1 MNLRV
6 LARKTGWMGLLQLL
20 NHAPPLAALAVVS
33 RALGPA
39 QFGHYSVLL
48 GISAYVSLV
57 VDFGF
62 NITATNSAAQ
72 SGGALE
78 VLRPL
83 FKAVIGARL
92 VLATA
97 AAVAVAFFG
106 IVYGARS
113 DDWQLGVLVVAQA
126 IATSMTPTWFFV
138 GLQRPEHLLIP
149 FGVCRIGTAIA
160 AVSLVRNP
168 GDILTYAFIGACGN
182 MALLA
187 WVGARS
193 VSLGAQWQLPTWPSV
208 RTAVLGSI
216 SVFSASIAI
225 NAYTAA
231 SPLIVA
237 ATLGTAAAGQYA
249 LADRVRQIV
258 MGALTPVY
266 QAVFP
271 VACRAALGG
280 TIADRRLRMYAFAA
294 LLAMGAAAS
303 LALFLLADVIVEI
316 LGGPKFHGA
325 LEVLK
330 ITSALPLVLTAS
342 TILGTHVM
350 VPGGL
355 RREFS
360 AIATSAAVIG
370 VPMLVFWSRR
380 LGLRG
385 AGLSMV
391 LTEFLAFTL
400 LCVTL
405 HRRGLLT
412 PLFRIEY

>member
-1 MNLRV
+1 MSLGV
-6 LARKTGWMGLLQLL
+6 LARKTGWMGILQLL
-20 NHAPPLAALAVVS
+20 NYAPPLAALAVVS
-33 RALGPA
+33 RGLGPA
-39 QFGHYSVLL
+39 QFGHYSILL
-48 GISAYVSLV
+48 GIGAYVSLV

-62 NITATNSAAQ
+62 NITATNAAARA
-72 SGGALE
+72 GGALE

-83 FKAVIGARL
+83 FQAVTGAR
-92 VLATA
+92 VILATA
-97 AAVAVAFFG
+97 SAIAVAILG
-106 IVYGARS
+106 IVYGARG
-113 DDWQLGVLVVAQA
+113 DDWQLGALVIVQA

-138 GLQRPEHLLIP
+138 GLQHPEDLLIP
-149 FGVCRIGTAIA
+149 FGVCRIGA
-160 AVSLVRNP
+160 AVAAVILVGSP
-168 GDILTYAFIGACGN
+168 GDILVYAWIGACGN
-182 MALLA
+182 VVLLL
-187 WVGARS
+187 WVCARS
-193 VSLGAQWQLPTWPSV
+193 VNLGAQWKLPAWPSV
-208 RTAVLGSI
+208 RAAAHSSL

-271 VACRAALGG
+271 VACRAAIGG
-280 TIADRRLRMYAFAA
+280 TSADRRLRTHAFAI
-294 LLAMGAAAS
+294 LLVMGATAS
-303 LALFLLADVIVEI
+303 FVLFLFSGIIVEI
-316 LGGPKFHGA
+316 LGGPKFRGA
-325 LEVLK
+325 LDVLK

-350 VPGGL
+350 VPLGL

-360 AIATSAAVIG
+360 AIATTAAVLG

-380 LGLRG
+380 LGLQG

-391 LTEFLAFTL
+391 LTEVLAFTL

-405 HRRGLLT
+405 HRGRQLI
-412 PLFRIEY
+412 PLFRFK

>member
-1 MNLRV
+1 MSLRI
-6 LARKTGWMGLLQLL
+6 LAQKTGWMGILQLL
-20 NHAPPLAALAVVS
+20 NHAPTLAALAVVS

-39 QFGHYSVLL
+39 QFGHYSIFL
-48 GISAYVSLV
+48 GIGAYVSLV

-62 NITATNSAAQ
+62 NITATNSAARAEG
-72 SGGALE
+72 SLE

-83 FKAVIGARL
+83 FQAVTGARII
-92 VLATA
+92 LATA
-97 AAVAVAFFG
+97 AAFAVAVLG

-113 DDWQLGVLVVAQA
+113 DDWQLGALVVVQS
-126 IATSMTPTWFFV
+126 IATSMTPTWFFI
-138 GLQRPEHLLIP
+138 GLQHPEDLLIP
-149 FGVCRIGTAIA
+149 FGVCRIGA
-160 AVSLVRNP
+160 AVAAVMLVGSP
-168 GDILTYAFIGACGN
+168 GDIFAYAWIGACGN
-182 MALLA
+182 VLLMT

-193 VSLGAQWQLPTWPSV
+193 INLGAKWKLPTWPNAREV
-208 RTAVLGSI
+208 LLGSL

-280 TIADRRLRMYAFAA
+280 SMADRRLRTYAFTA
-294 LLAMGAAAS
+294 LLSLGAIAS
-303 LALFLLADVIVEI
+303 FVLFLSSGLIVEI
-316 LGGPKFHGA
+316 LGGPKFRGA
-325 LEVLK
+325 LDVLK

-350 VPGGL
+350 VPSGL
-355 RREFS
+355 KRQFS
-360 AIATSAAVIG
+360 AVATTAAVLG
-370 VPMLVFWSRR
+370 VPMLIFWSRT
-380 LGLRG
+380 LGLQG

-391 LTEFLAFTL
+391 LTEILAFTL

-405 HRRGLLT
+405 HRHRQLI
-412 PLFRIEY
+412 PLFRFE